1 MSSEIQESA
10 INDSLKHNFRML
22 IKAAI
27 NEDLALIKCT
37 CATTGEP
44 VFTICALNHGDE
56 GYEAVP
62 IARLFV
68 GNPFEQLIPPV

>member
-1 MSSEIQESA
+1 MSSKTQESA

-22 IKAAI
+22 VKAAV

-37 CATTGEP
+37 CAQTGEP
-44 VFTICALNHGDE
+44 VFTICAINHSDDGV
-56 GYEAVP
+56 EALP

-68 GNPFEQLIPPV
+68 GNPFEQLIPPT